1 MSPLGTLLPSMA
13 GAMLH
18 LAPMTALVRCVCEI
32 DGMAERQLWAGSVVG
47 CRLGLRQLSDLLRR
61 SRRIHRRIAG
71 VILHIAVR
79 WSLQGLSGGG

>member
-32 DGMAERQLWAGSVVG
+32 DGMAERQLWAVHAGRRPT
-47 CRLGLRQLSDLLRR
+47 CLCGLP
-61 SRRIHRRIAG
+61 A
-71 VILHIAVR
+71 
-79 WSLQGLSGGG
+79 